1 MAKKE
6 AMPIATI
13 EDREGLKTTIRL
25 NTITDRLT
33 HCSAKL

>member
-25 NTITDRLT
+25 
-33 HCSAKL
+33 KQ